1 MLITR
6 YLFTLISHLIK
17 SITLNNTPVIFVKPI
32 SQEA

>member
-1 MLITR
+1 MLAAK

-17 SITLNNTPVIFVKPI
+17 SITLNNMPFIFVKPI